1 MKIYFNGKFLIEK
14 ELSKVKGH
22 PILLEETIPF
32 VDYVQFRSI
41 LENYFRPEAS
51 RVS

>member
-14 ELSKVKGH
+14 ELSKVKSH

-32 VDYVQFRSI
+32 VDYVQFRSSI
-41 LENYFRPEAS
+41 PFIRKLFQTRG
-51 RVS
+51 